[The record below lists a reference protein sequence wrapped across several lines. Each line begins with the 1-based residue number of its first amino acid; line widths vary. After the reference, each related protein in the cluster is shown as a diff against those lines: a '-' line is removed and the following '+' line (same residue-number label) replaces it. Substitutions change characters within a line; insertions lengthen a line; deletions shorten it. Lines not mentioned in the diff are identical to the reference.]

1 MIDPSLVT
9 GYAPE
14 ITYFCTRYRQGG
26 RTVFAFEL
34 SLYEIA
40 SLIPAPDPSK
50 PTPGNREIRP
60 KHADDFG
67 KYIRN
72 FEHWVAPS
80 LILRAPAIFKFTL
93 QAEAHGV
100 EFGIIS
106 LPRVSAGDIHILD
119 GQHRILGI
127 HLANAGINEDMDKAR
142 DVLDIARRVE
152 PAGRA
157 VSDARAR
164 IELLESQRRRLEVE
178 RMSIQLFVEE
188 STAEY
193 RQMFYDIAENAL
205 GITAS
210 VKTRFDSRKVV
221 NRTLDAVTSHPL
233 LEGRVD
239 AERDVVSR
247 KGSPFLVGSKHVAEI
262 IKVIA
267 VGLDGRVSRR
277 QEDEL
282 NEESLARNTRD
293 FLDDLV
299 SSFPDLMDVQ
309 EGELTPQDLR
319 KTSLLGS
326 IAVLKILGGVYYE
339 LLKRHAFDREMIREY
354 FNLLALHMSGP
365 VREGSVWITH
375 TSAFPEGGMAP
386 HGRRQDLA
394 GLKEALTAW
403 AVDRPAWLTGPGDI
417 LA

>member
-1 MIDPSLVT
+1 
-9 GYAPE
+9 
-14 ITYFCTRYRQGG
+14 
-26 RTVFAFEL
+26 
-34 SLYEIA
+34 
-40 SLIPAPDPSK
+40 
-50 PTPGNREIRP
+50 
-60 KHADDFG
+60 
-67 KYIRN
+67 
-72 FEHWVAPS
+72 
-80 LILRAPAIFKFTL
+80 
-93 QAEAHGV
+93 
-100 EFGIIS
+100 
-106 LPRVSAGDIHILD
+106 
-119 GQHRILGI
+119 
-127 HLANAGINEDMDKAR
+127 MDKAR
-142 DVLDIARRVE
+142 DVLDVARRVE

-178 RMSIQLFVEE
+178 RMSIQLFVEK
-188 STAEY
+188 STIEY
-193 RQMFYDIAENAL
+193 RQLFYDIAENAL

-210 VKTRFDSRKVV
+210 VKTRFDFRKVV
-221 NRTLDAVTSHPL
+221 NRTLDAVTSHRL

-282 NEESLARNTRD
+282 NKESLARNTRN

-299 SSFPDLMDVQ
+299 SSFPDLKNFQ
-309 EGELTPQDLR
+309 EAELTPQELR

-339 LLKRHAFDREMIREY
+339 LLKHHAFDREMIREY
-354 FNLLALHMSGP
+354 FNLLALHMGGP
-365 VREGSVWITH
+365 VRKGSVWINH
-375 TSAFPEGGMAP
+375 TSAFPDGGMAP

-394 GLKEALTAW
+394 RLKDVLTAW
-403 AVDRPAWLTGPGDI
+403 AVDRPAWLTGQGDA